1 MGVPDSSSVRP
12 AARATVIWARI
23 AVTLIV
29 LLALAIGA
37 QWLRPRPTAPPA
49 ASAALA
55 EGQALAGGGAP
66 VEGHLAPDFEMRYAD
81 GRRVRLSDLRGQ
93 PVIINFWASWCPP
106 CREEAPILQQFAAR
120 HAGGDVVLLGIDV
133 WDKEP
138 DARAFLAEFGLT
150 YPNALDVEG
159 SVSIEYG
166 VSGVPETYVIGPDGR
181 LLGKYTGPVESV
193 DHLEAIVR
201 ELGGGL

>member
-1 MGVPDSSSVRP
+1 MESLATPGVRS
-12 AARATVIWARI
+12 RI
-23 AVTLIV
+23 LPLIV
-29 LLALAIGA
+29 SAAVLALLGILTYAVASPRASSELGVGGRVNTAGQLIRFEPRSATGFTLATFDGQSMSLA
-37 QWLRPRPTAPPA
+37 Q
-49 ASAALA
+49 
-55 EGQALAGGGAP
+55 
-66 VEGHLAPDFEMRYAD
+66 Y
-81 GRRVRLSDLRGQ
+81 RGKT
-93 PVIINFWASWCPP
+93 VVINFWASWCPP

>member
-1 MGVPDSSSVRP
+1 MGGASVESLATPGVRSRILPLIVSAAVLALLGIFTYAVASPRASSELGVGGRVNTAGKLIRFEPRP
-12 AARATVIWARI
+12 ATGF
-23 AVTLIV
+23 
-29 LLALAIGA
+29 ALATFDGQSMSLA
-37 QWLRPRPTAPPA
+37 Q
-49 ASAALA
+49 
-55 EGQALAGGGAP
+55 
-66 VEGHLAPDFEMRYAD
+66 Y
-81 GRRVRLSDLRGQ
+81 RGKT
-93 PVIINFWASWCPP
+93 VVINFWASWCPP